1 MTGAQPGVRREA
13 ASPYGEWADA
23 IDQLISY
30 RYLASRPRALGRNH
44 AENWLLLRHDL
55 CGTGGVL
62 AAPLAIAMLD
72 AAGINVDPIN
82 VLALTH
88 IDVHVLDPAVDVREV
103 HFRSHVTREARS
115 QVFTES
121 TMFDA
126 DDPDRAIGFGTAN
139 WSVIVP
145 TTGEFRYPQPGA
157 GIADSVDA
165 PPLWAAFT
173 GRRRGDGLLEVPGL
187 SPLIGTERLH
197 HGPMF
202 VITEAAAL
210 DAIARRLGDV
220 PVAVEHLAMSI
231 VSPGRRGPF
240 VAHPTWLGEGRG
252 TIGCRVELRDEGFH
266 GRVVARTFLRA
277 RSA

>member
-1 MTGAQPGVRREA
+1 MTSAQPAVRREA

-23 IDQLISY
+23 IDQLVSY
-30 RYLASRPRALGRNH
+30 RYLASRPHALDRDH

-55 CGTGGVL
+55 RGTGGVL

-72 AAGINVDPIN
+72 AAGINVDPVN

-88 IDVHVLDPAVDVREV
+88 VDVHVLDPAVDVREV
-103 HFRSHVTREARS
+103 YFRSHVTREARS

-121 TMFDA
+121 TLFDA
-126 DDPDRAIGFGTAN
+126 DDPGRAIGFGTAN

-145 TTGEFRYPQPGA
+145 TTGDFRYPQPGS
-157 GIADSVDA
+157 GIPDSPDA
-165 PPLWAAFT
+165 PPLWEAFT
-173 GRRRGDGLLEVPGL
+173 GRRRSDGLLEIPGL
-187 SPLIGTERLH
+187 SPQIGTERLH

-210 DAIARRLGDV
+210 DAIGRRLGGA
-220 PVAVEHLAMSI
+220 PVAVEHLGMSI

-240 VAHPTWLGEGRG
+240 VAHPTWVGGAHDV
-252 TIGCRVELRDEGFH
+252 IGCRVELRDEGVH
-266 GRVVARTFLRA
+266 GRAVARTFLRA
-277 RSA
+277 RAA